1 MLKQPSYAALNF
13 LTRLTNTPRLV
24 SNSLFRRK
32 NNDLLIV
39 AIELIGDNSGCYGTT
54 HTPLPSVPLL
64 LVFLVKIIS
73 FCLWQFVCFP
83 YFLNVKSLKITWNG
97 VRSTHTHCEWV
108 CVVTCA
114 MSLSLLLLELTVTNA
129 LIFTWFLSVFY
140 SSHCHKVIRSSC
152 TTQKNSDMSYK
163 LINQ

>member
-39 AIELIGDNSGCYGTT
+39 ATELIGDNSGCYRTT

-64 LVFLVKIIS
+64 LTFLVKISS
-73 FCLWQFVCFP
+73 FCLWQFV
-83 YFLNVKSLKITWNG
+83 YFLCFLKIESLKITWNG
-97 VRSTHTHCEWV
+97 VRSTQTYCEWV
-108 CVVTCA
+108 YVVA
-114 MSLSLLLLELTVTNA
+114 YFMSLSLFLLELTVTNA
-129 LIFTWFLSVFY
+129 LIFTWFFVWILFSY
-140 SSHCHKVIRSSC
+140 CHKVIRSSC
-152 TTQKNSDMSYK
+152 TTQQNSLMSYK